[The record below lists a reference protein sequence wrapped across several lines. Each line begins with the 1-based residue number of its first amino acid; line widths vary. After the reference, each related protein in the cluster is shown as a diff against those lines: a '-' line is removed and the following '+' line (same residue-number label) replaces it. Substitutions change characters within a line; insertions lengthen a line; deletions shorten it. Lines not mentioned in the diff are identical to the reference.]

1 MVLYFRLIIQLSA
14 MQPAGAHDGRAD
26 GRFHVMNHGVGEIF
40 FQPGYFPFCDDDF
53 YLVNSTFQ
61 YFPGVPVFHSK
72 DLIHWEQIGACLTRP
87 SQVNLENMDGNNGIY
102 APTIRYH
109 DGVFYMVT
117 TIFPSRKHFY
127 VYTDNPAGEWSD
139 PIMID
144 FVTGS
149 CDPTLFVDEGKCY
162 FLWKD
167 GTIKICEIDVN
178 TGKQLSE
185 IKRLWSGMGGR
196 YPEGPHLYKKDGYY
210 YLLLAEGG
218 TEHGHHV
225 TLARSRY
232 LEGPY
237 TPCPSNPILSHFNNE
252 MQNSP
257 IQGLGHA
264 DFVQAPDGSWW
275 VIFLGY
281 RTHGYLQHVMGRETF
296 LAPVQWEK
304 GSWPVVNKNGTVQ
317 INMDCKTLPQVKLPK
332 DPETDDFS
340 QTKLAWCWSYLC
352 NPVFENY
359 SLTERKGYL
368 RMKASEKTIDQ
379 VGTLTFIG
387 RRQTEPRFQATTAI
401 DVSSLK
407 EGEEAGITAYA
418 AHTNHYDVVVECR
431 GGKKYVKAYI
441 RIGQVRHVEKKISLN
456 TDLIYLR
463 IEGDYNYYHLSYSE
477 DNHRFLPLG
486 KMEYRYLSTETIGGF
501 TGVHL
506 GLFAQQAKGKPGGS
520 VDVDWFRY
528 SVAK

>member
-1 MVLYFRLIIQLSA
+1 M
-14 MQPAGAHDGRAD
+14 
-26 GRFHVMNHGVGEIF
+26 
-40 FQPGYFPFCDDDF
+40 
-53 YLVNSTFQ
+53 
-61 YFPGVPVFHSK
+61 
-72 DLIHWEQIGACLTRP
+72 
-87 SQVNLENMDGNNGIY
+87 
-102 APTIRYH
+102 
-109 DGVFYMVT
+109 
-117 TIFPSRKHFY
+117 
-127 VYTDNPAGEWSD
+127 
-139 PIMID
+139 
-144 FVTGS
+144 
-149 CDPTLFVDEGKCY
+149 
-162 FLWKD
+162 
-167 GTIKICEIDVN
+167 
-178 TGKQLSE
+178 
-185 IKRLWSGMGGR
+185 
-196 YPEGPHLYKKDGYY
+196 
-210 YLLLAEGG
+210 
-218 TEHGHHV
+218 
-225 TLARSRY
+225 
-232 LEGPY
+232 
-237 TPCPSNPILSHFNNE
+237 
-252 MQNSP
+252 
-257 IQGLGHA
+257 GHA
-264 DFVQAPDGSWW
+264 VFVPAPVGSWW

-463 IEGDYNYYHLSYSE
+463 IEGDYNYYYLSYSE

-528 SVAK
+528 SVVK